1 MNARWAP
8 VTERDGQDGSDA
20 IPFTLTK
27 NDHDTAN
34 LVRLDIA
41 AMQRRNGKFFPGLV
55 VKELRTSDLTDSE
68 RESFGL

>member
-8 VTERDGQDGSDA
+8 VTERDGKDSSDA

-27 NDHDTAN
+27 NELDTAN

-41 AMQRRNGKFFPGLV
+41 AMQRANSQFVPGIV
-55 VKELRTSDLTDSE
+55 AKELKESDLTADE
-68 RESFGL
+68 RKAFGL